1 MKNSLKML
9 ALGTATAMAFAS
21 APALAQDSFVGLS
34 WGETSNNMD
43 RSNSLKRN
51 PLARSLDSSINNDST
66 WGLRGGVQDTS
77 GRMYLSYDYVSDSAK
92 GYKLRQ
98 QNLLG
103 SYDLFLPIADRTRLF
118 GGVSGGLVKL
128 TQDSPGF
135 HRDSDVGLAAGLQAG
150 ILHQL
155 APELAIEG
163 GYRYLRTTADVS
175 LNARS
180 GAVGGSADLKSSE
193 QFYLGLNYHF

>member
-21 APALAQDSFVGLS
+21 APALAQDSFVGLT

-43 RSNSLKRN
+43 RSSSLKRN
-51 PLARSLDSSINNDST
+51 PLASSLDSAINNDST
-66 WGLRGGVQDTS
+66 WGVRGGMQDET
-77 GRMYLSYDYVSDSAK
+77 GRMYMTYDYVSDSAR

-103 SYDLFLPIADRTRLF
+103 SYDLFLPIADNTRLF
-118 GGVSGGLVKL
+118 GGVTAGLVKL
-128 TQDSPGF
+128 TQDSPGL
-135 HRDSDVGLAAGLQAG
+135 HRDSDIGLAGGVQAG
-150 ILHQL
+150 VLHQL
-155 APELAIEG
+155 NAPVSLEA

-175 LNARS
+175 VNARDGS
-180 GAVGGSADLKSSE
+180 VGGSADLKSSE
-193 QFYLGLNYHF
+193 QLYLGLNYHF

>member
-1 MKNSLKML
+1 MQNTLK
-9 ALGTATAMAFAS
+9 ALTVGTAIALASVPAF
-21 APALAQDSFVGLS
+21 AQDSFVGLT

-43 RSNSLKRN
+43 RSGSLTGN
-51 PLARSLDSSINNDST
+51 PLGRSLDSTINNEST
-66 WGLRGGVQDTS
+66 WGVRSGVQGDT
-77 GRMYLSYDYVSDSAK
+77 GRMYLNYEYISGTGN

-103 SYDLFLPIADRTRLF
+103 SYDLFMPIADSTRLF
-118 GGVSGGLVKL
+118 GGVTAGLVKL
-128 TQDSPGF
+128 EQDSPGF
-135 HRDSDVGLAAGLQAG
+135 HRDSDLGLAGGLQAG
-150 ILHQL
+150 ILHQFD
-155 APELAIEG
+155 APVSLEA

-193 QFYLGLNYHF
+193 QLYLGLNYHF

>member
-1 MKNSLKML
+1 MKNSLKIL

-21 APALAQDSFVGLS
+21 APVLAQDSFVGLT
-34 WGETSNNMD
+34 WGEPSNNMD

-51 PLARSLDSSINNDST
+51 PLARSLDSTINNDST
-66 WGLRGGVQDTS
+66 WGVRGGMQDDT
-77 GRMYLSYDYVSDSAK
+77 GRMYMTYDYVSNTAR

-98 QNLLG
+98 ENLLA
-103 SYDLFLPIADRTRLF
+103 SYDLFMPIADNTRLF
-118 GGVSGGLVKL
+118 GGVTGGVVKL

-135 HRDSDVGLAAGLQAG
+135 SRDSDIGLAGGVQAG

-155 APELAIEG
+155 NAPVSLEA

-175 LNARS
+175 VNARDRS
-180 GAVGGSADLKSSE
+180 VRGSADLKSSE
-193 QFYLGLNYHF
+193 QLYLGLNYHF